1 MRESGLKR
9 KVGTYLTAA
18 ADSEQKS
25 KHFSFENISNFPSKR
40 KSTKLSEKNMSL
52 SEKSQIQ
59 YEIAWKKF
67 VKFLSNGA
75 GIETEPKSED
85 YLTYFDFLKVVKNL
99 KGVTIWS
106 IYAKLNSVHYQKY
119 GTKLSEDHILVST
132 LKVSFLLV

>member
-9 KVGTYLTAA
+9 KVGTYLTA

-40 KSTKLSEKNMSL
+40 KSKKLTEKNMSL

>member
-1 MRESGLKR
+1 MKR

-25 KHFSFENISNFPSKR
+25 KHFSFENTSNFPSKR
-40 KSTKLSEKNMSL
+40 KLSEKNMSL